1 MTHQFASEAPHDWFH
16 EFLRGATC
24 YYISG
29 LVVLLG
35 CVFGRDI
42 IWAPSHP
49 NETPPDLASTCIR
62 FDGIHYQGIVE
73 HGYQYDVDTRSSV
86 AFFPIYPLIIKTV
99 VYLFDCDTKFALLI
113 VSNFTVYG
121 DTRKGRRPAFDA
133 AAPAAEAR
141 VLYDYFVQKARL
153 TGIPVETGS
162 FQAHMLVELEN
173 DGPITLICESR

>member
-1 MTHQFASEAPHDWFH
+1 MRVIVQRVTSAKVRIDNLVTASIGTGLLLLLGISKQDKEADADY
-16 EFLRGATC
+16 LVDK
-24 YYISG
+24 ISG
-29 LVVLLG
+29 LRIFSDDEGKMNL
-35 CVFGRDI
+35 DI
-42 IWAPSHP
+42 RRVS
-49 NETPPDLASTCIR
+49 
-62 FDGIHYQGIVE
+62 G
-73 HGYQYDVDTRSSV
+73 
-86 AFFPIYPLIIKTV
+86 
-99 VYLFDCDTKFALLI
+99 ALLI

-173 DGPITLICESR
+173 DGPITLLCESR

>member
-1 MTHQFASEAPHDWFH
+1 MRVIIQRVRSAKVTIDDVVTASIGPGLLLLLGISKQDKESDADY
-16 EFLRGATC
+16 LVDK
-24 YYISG
+24 ISG
-29 LVVLLG
+29 LRIFSDAEGKMNL
-35 CVFGRDI
+35 
-42 IWAPSHP
+42 
-49 NETPPDLASTCIR
+49 
-62 FDGIHYQGIVE
+62 
-73 HGYQYDVDTRSSV
+73 DVRQSAGS
-86 AFFPIYPLIIKTV
+86 
-99 VYLFDCDTKFALLI
+99 LLI

-121 DTRKGRRPAFDA
+121 DIRKGKRPSFDS